1 MCACVNRGK
10 LKTEKLFFII
20 IIIFFHTFSCSNS
33 SIFFEI
39 LWYSFVGSAAIV
51 HWLKHFFFISFFILY
66 NWKTKEKFIVG
77 ANTSVLL
84 PESIWTRSKHQKVSE
99 WERMREKFSVKLNN
113 SMNGGGGGG
122 DWGGGGKQQKSFVF
136 TDFFTKCVIQGCQ
149 SFYIHTPPLLL
160 VIENDKNS
168 FVFLLVVMMMTT

>member
-51 HWLKHFFFISFFILY
+51 HWLKHFFFIFHFIQLK
-66 NWKTKEKFIVG
+66 KTKDEKKNLSSSSPMLTPDTFGTIAG
-77 ANTSVLL
+77 IDLNSIET
-84 PESIWTRSKHQKVSE
+84 PESEWVRENERKVQCQIKQFNE
-99 WERMREKFSVKLNN
+99 WWWWWWWLGR
-113 SMNGGGGGG
+113 G
-122 DWGGGGKQQKSFVF
+122 W
-136 TDFFTKCVIQGCQ
+136 
-149 SFYIHTPPLLL
+149 
-160 VIENDKNS
+160 
-168 FVFLLVVMMMTT
+168 